1 MATDRERIQ
10 DDLDFDP
17 SYDEIDVDELLAAV
31 HEDHLYEPPRR
42 ARRERSAWRRI
53 ESRRE
58 RRWLKKQLSD
68 WESEDDDQDDFDEYD
83 DRY

>member
-1 MATDRERIQ
+1 MATERENIQ

-17 SYDEIDVDELLAAV
+17 SNDDIDVDELLAAV

-42 ARRERSAWRRI
+42 ARRDRAAWRRI

-58 RRWLKKQLSD
+58 RRSLKMQLSD
-68 WESEDDDQDDFDEYD
+68 WESDDDDFDDFD
-83 DRY
+83 DDDYR